1 MEEGGRAWPT
11 LKETKQVKTG
21 LKTVGG
27 GRRGTASEKGEILE
41 WPVQGDFVMAR
52 EANDEYPSY
61 HWENPAPKK
70 EAERGGQTQLG
81 AVQERGT
88 VS

>member
-21 LKTVGG
+21 LKMVGG

-52 EANDEYPSY
+52 EVNDEYPSY

-70 EAERGGQTQLG
+70 EAHRGVRAQSG
-81 AVQERGT
+81 ADQEGGR